1 MKPPTR
7 LVLKL
12 RARKSYR
19 LAQIDIN
26 LTLSF
31 LAAKARRE
39 MASFIFSLGPLQL
52 KISTL
57 NLRLYSLSLKKKET
71 YLGTETKSYS
81 TYSYKVMYGQQWSL
95 QTSLLCDWV
104 FQHNNSCCNNEQL
117 HNLRGLSQKRL
128 YLILYLSCISWVFL
142 LCVIISQ
149 EPRGRG
155 SLSLPPRSLHRKTGT
170 E

>member
-39 MASFIFSLGPLQL
+39 MVSFIFSLGPLQL

-57 NLRLYSLSLKKKET
+57 NLRLYSLSLKKKRHILALRQKVT
-71 YLGTETKSYS
+71 PHILIKLCMVNNDPYRHPYFVTGYS
-81 TYSYKVMYGQQWSL
+81 STIIRAAIM
-95 QTSLLCDWV
+95 
-104 FQHNNSCCNNEQL
+104 NNS
-117 HNLRGLSQKRL
+117 
-128 YLILYLSCISWVFL
+128 
-142 LCVIISQ
+142 II
-149 EPRGRG
+149 
-155 SLSLPPRSLHRKTGT
+155 
-170 E
+170 